1 MKIHVDNL
9 TSDTMEADILE
20 AFSAYGDVAKVNI
33 ARSSADGLS
42 RGFGFVDVIAEAD
55 GVAMISGMNGADL
68 HGHTLK
74 VSRARR
80 RA

>member
-9 TSDTMEADILE
+9 TTDTVEAEVLE

-33 ARSSADGLS
+33 ARSSADGSS

-55 GVAMISGMNGADL
+55 GVAMISGMNGSEL
-68 HGHTLK
+68 RGHTLK

-80 RA
+80 KA